1 MTCSE
6 REVITLK
13 GMLTNAHPVRSQPT
27 QTNRMKVTIQD
38 NKLIIELPLETP
50 SLSGSGKNLVVASTH
65 GIITT
70 SALVNGKA
78 VKIGVNAF
86 IPAK

>member
-1 MTCSE
+1 MTSNE
-6 REVITLK
+6 LAVLSLK
-13 GMLTNAHPVRSQPT
+13 GMLTPSTRSQPVET
-27 QTNRMKVTIQD
+27 QTMKVTIQD